1 MSDRLTI
8 AFVGTGVMGAAMAGH
23 LMDAGHRLVVF
34 NRTKDKAGRLLERG
48 AQWADS
54 AGEAAA
60 SADVTITIVGYPGD
74 VEAVY
79 LGTGGIVERAREGA
93 LLIDMTTSTPTLA
106 VRIAEAA
113 SARGVLALDAPVS
126 GGDVGAREATL
137 TIMAGGTAEAFERAL
152 PLFEVMGRT
161 YTHAGGPGTGQHTK
175 MANQIGIAGTMLG
188 LVEALQYAKAA
199 GLDLERTHAALSG
212 GGANSWSWGAY
223 GPRILSGDFAPG
235 FFVKHFVK
243 DLRIALDEARA
254 MELRLPG
261 LELAERLYAFLLDAD
276 GAELGTQALWL
287 LYERRDLRAARR
299 GRTPPRAP
307 TSVRAVLP
315 SPTSPVRSTAC

>member
-1 MSDRLTI
+1 MAERPRV

-23 LMDAGHRLVVF
+23 LLTAGYPLVVF
-34 NRTKDKAGRLLERG
+34 NRTREKAEGLLARG
-48 AQWADS
+48 ATWAGS
-54 AGEAAA
+54 PGEAASRA
-60 SADVTITIVGYPGD
+60 EVTITMVGYPAD
-74 VEAVY
+74 VEEIY
-79 LGTGGIVERAREGA
+79 LGAGGIVERAPEGA

-113 SARGVLALDAPVS
+113 SARGLRTLDAPVS
-126 GGDVGAREATL
+126 GGDVGARNATL
-137 TIMAGGTAEAFERAL
+137 TIMAGGDAAAFERAM
-152 PLFEVMGRT
+152 PLFEAMGKT
-161 YTHAGGPGTGQHTK
+161 YTLAGGPGAGQHTK

-188 LVEALQYAKAA
+188 LIEALQYAKAA

-243 DLRIALDEARA
+243 DLRIALDESRA
-254 MELRLPG
+254 LGLVLPG
-261 LELAERLYAFLLDAD
+261 LELAERLYARLQKAD

-287 LYERRDLRAARR
+287 LYERGDQT
-299 GRTPPRAP
+299 GGV
-307 TSVRAVLP
+307 S
-315 SPTSPVRSTAC
+315 